1 MQIPPSTALLH
12 ALSRVG
18 ENAPAQARPAPRT
31 GDESVRATV
40 APDAARAAAKAAFQ
54 ALRPAQ
60 PAPVNVVTQPQ
71 AAATATQQQPARQL
85 PRGSFLNVLV

>member
-18 ENAPAQARPAPRT
+18 DNATRQPAPPRADVAT
-31 GDESVRATV
+31 DRAVATPES
-40 APDAARAAAKAAFQ
+40 ARAAAKAAFQ

-60 PAPVNVVTQPQ
+60 PVPVG
-71 AAATATQQQPARQL
+71 AAAQPPVPSAAAPHQPAKL
-85 PRGSFLNVLV
+85 MPRGSILNVLV

>member
-18 ENAPAQARPAPRT
+18 DNAQRQPVPPRADAAT
-31 GDESVRATV
+31 DRAVTT
-40 APDAARAAAKAAFQ
+40 PDSARAAAKAAFQ

-60 PAPVNVVTQPQ
+60 PAPVGAVAQPP
-71 AAATATQQQPARQL
+71 APSAPPAHQPAKPM
-85 PRGSFLNVLV
+85 PRGSVLNVLV